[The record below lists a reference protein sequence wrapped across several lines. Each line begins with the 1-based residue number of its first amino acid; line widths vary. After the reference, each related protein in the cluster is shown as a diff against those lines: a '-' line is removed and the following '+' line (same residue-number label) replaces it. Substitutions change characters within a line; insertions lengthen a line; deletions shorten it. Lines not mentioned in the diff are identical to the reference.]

1 MILITKTICNGLQQ
15 FTRQCSA
22 LLHVLLLSSGVDIR
36 RNGMRQIGTLGLAI
50 LVVLSA
56 NASDPKGATKT
67 TISINNQVK
76 QDLPFKDMKDF
87 DNAQKGFIAK
97 QDAVTIKN
105 DNGDV
110 VWDLE
115 AYKKFIS
122 LEKPSPDT
130 VNPSLWRNAQLNMI
144 NGLFKVTDG
153 IYQVRGYDLS
163 NITFIKGDTGWVV
176 FDPLVSQETAK
187 AALDFINK
195 ELGERPVTGVLYS
208 HSHIDHFGGVR
219 GIIDE
224 KDVMSGSVPII
235 ASLDF
240 TEHAVSENVI
250 AGNAMGRRSIYMY
263 GALLPR
269 NEKGGVNAGLGQTA
283 STGLP
288 TLIRPTDIIKKTGEE
303 RTIDGVKMVFQYTPG
318 TEAPTEIN
326 VWFPDKK
333 ALWMAENTT
342 NTMHNILTLRGAQVR
357 DALKW
362 SRYLQE
368 TIDMWGDDVEV
379 KFQSHHWPMWGQ
391 EDIVKYFKKQR
402 DMYKYTHDQTVRLMN
417 QGYIGSE
424 ISEMIAFPNEIDKN
438 WSTRGY
444 YGTLRHNSRAVYQ
457 RYMGWYSG
465 NPSDLNNLP
474 PTAAAVK
481 YVEYMGG
488 EQAVINRAK
497 ADFDKGNYR
506 WVGEVLKHVVF
517 ANPDSENG
525 KALLA
530 DTYEQMGYQAESG
543 PWRSIYLQG
552 AYELRNGTP
561 KAGGTNAASPDII
574 KNMPLEMLFDYL
586 AVRILPEKA
595 AGKVFVMNLDFTDL
609 DEKYSLY
616 IENSVLNY
624 TKKIAEKP
632 DVSLVLAKATLDDV
646 QLGNINLEKA
656 ITDGKIKLDGNPQV
670 LKDFVGMLDTF
681 NFWFNIVTPRE

>member
-1 MILITKTICNGLQQ
+1 MKQL
-15 FTRQCSA
+15 
-22 LLHVLLLSSGVDIR
+22 
-36 RNGMRQIGTLGLAI
+36 GTLGLAM

-56 NASDPKGATKT
+56 NASDPKNATKA
-67 TISINNQVK
+67 TIDVNNQVK
-76 QDLPFKDMKDF
+76 SDLPFSDKKDF
-87 DNAQKGFIAK
+87 DDAQKGFIAK
-97 QDAVTIKN
+97 QDVVTIKN

-115 AYKKFIS
+115 AYKKYIT
-122 LEKPSPDT
+122 LDKPSPDS

-144 NGLFKVTDG
+144 NGLFEVTDG

-163 NITFIKGDTGWVV
+163 NITFIKGDTGWIV
-176 FDPLVSQETAK
+176 FDPLISKETAK

-195 ELGERPVTGVLYS
+195 QLGERPVTGVFYS

-219 GIIDE
+219 GIVDE
-224 KDVMSGSVPII
+224 KDVISGKVPIV
-235 ASLDF
+235 ASLGF

-250 AGNAMGRRSIYMY
+250 AGNAMGRRAVYMY

-269 NEKGGVNAGLGQTA
+269 NEKGGVNGGLGQTT
-283 STGLP
+283 STGVA
-288 TLIRPTDIIKKTGEE
+288 TMIKPTDIIEKTGEE

-318 TEAPTEIN
+318 TEAPTEMNI
-326 VWFPDKK
+326 WFPDKK

-362 SRYLQE
+362 SSYLQE
-368 TIDMWGDDVEV
+368 TIDMWGDDVAV

-424 ISEMIAFPNEIDKN
+424 ISEIIEFPDEIGKS
-438 WSTRGY
+438 WSSRGY

-457 RYMGWYSG
+457 RYMGWYNG

-474 PTAAAVK
+474 PADAAVK
-481 YVEYMGG
+481 YVEYIGG
-488 EQAVINRAK
+488 EAEAIKK
-497 ADFDKGNYR
+497 AQVDFDKGNYR
-506 WVGEVLKHVVF
+506 WVAEVLKHVVF
-517 ANPDSENG
+517 ANPDSDSG

-530 DTYEQMGYQAESG
+530 DTYEQLGYQAESG
-543 PWRSIYLQG
+543 PWRSVYLQG
-552 AYELRNGTP
+552 AFELRNGTP
-561 KAGGTNAASPDII
+561 SAGGTTVASPDII
-574 KNMPLEMLFDYL
+574 KNMPPEMLFDYL

-595 AGKVFVMNLDFTDL
+595 AGKAFVMNLNFTDL

-616 IENSVLNY
+616 VENSVLNH
-624 TKKIAEKP
+624 TKKLAEKP
-632 DVSLVLAKATLDDV
+632 DVSLDLTKATLDDV
-646 QLGNINLEKA
+646 QLGNVTLEKA
-656 ITDGKIKLDGNPQV
+656 IADGTIKIDGDPNV
-670 LKDFVGMLDTF
+670 LKDFVSMLDNF
-681 NFWFNIVTPRE
+681 NFWFNIVTP

>member
-1 MILITKTICNGLQQ
+1 M
-15 FTRQCSA
+15 
-22 LLHVLLLSSGVDIR
+22 
-36 RNGMRQIGTLGLAI
+36 GTLGLAM

-56 NASDPKGATKT
+56 SASDPKDATKA
-67 TISINNQVK
+67 TISVNNQVK
-76 QDLPFKDMKDF
+76 ADLPFNDKKDF
-87 DNAQKGFIAK
+87 ENAQKGFIAK
-97 QDAVTIKN
+97 QDVVTIKN

-115 AYKKFIS
+115 AYKKYIS
-122 LEKPSPDT
+122 LDKPSPNT
-130 VNPSLWRNAQLNMI
+130 VNPSLWRNTQLNMI
-144 NGLFKVTDG
+144 NGLFEVTDG

-163 NITFIKGDTGWVV
+163 NITFIKGDKGWIV
-176 FDPLVSQETAK
+176 FDPLISQETAK

-195 ELGERPVTGVLYS
+195 ELGERPVTGVFYS

-219 GIIDE
+219 GIVDE
-224 KDVMSGSVPII
+224 EDVISGKVPIV
-235 ASLDF
+235 ASQGF

-250 AGNAMGRRSIYMY
+250 AGNAMGRRAVYMY

-269 NEKGGVNAGLGQTA
+269 NEKGGVNGGLGQTT
-283 STGLP
+283 STGVA
-288 TLIRPTDIIKKTGEE
+288 TMIKPTDIIEKTGEE

-318 TEAPTEIN
+318 TEAPTEMNI
-326 VWFPDKK
+326 WFPDKK

-362 SRYLQE
+362 SSYLQE
-368 TIDMWGDDVEV
+368 TIDMWGDDVQV

-424 ISEMIAFPNEIDKN
+424 ISEMIEFPDEIGKT
-438 WSTRGY
+438 WSSRGY

-457 RYMGWYSG
+457 RYMGWYNG

-474 PTAAAVK
+474 PTDAAVK

-488 EQAVINRAK
+488 EQEAIKKAQ
-497 ADFDKGNYR
+497 ADFDKSNYR
-506 WVGEVLKHVVF
+506 WVAEVLKHVVF
-517 ANPDSENG
+517 ANPESGKG

-530 DTYEQMGYQAESG
+530 DAYEQMGYQAESG
-543 PWRSIYLQG
+543 PWRSVYLQG

-561 KAGGTNAASPDII
+561 SAGGTNVASPDII
-574 KNMPLEMLFDYL
+574 KNMPPEMLFDYL

-595 AGKVFVMNLDFTDL
+595 AGKAFVMNLNFTDL

-616 IENSVLNY
+616 VENSVLNH
-624 TKKIAEKP
+624 TTKIAEKP
-632 DVSLVLAKATLDDV
+632 DVSLVLTKATLDDV
-646 QLGNINLEKA
+646 QLGNITLEKA
-656 ITDGKIKLDGNPQV
+656 IADGQIKLDGNPQV
-670 LKDFVGMLDTF
+670 LKDFVGMLDNF
-681 NFWFNIVTPRE
+681 NFWFNIVTP

>member
-1 MILITKTICNGLQQ
+1 K
-15 FTRQCSA
+15 
-22 LLHVLLLSSGVDIR
+22 D
-36 RNGMRQIGTLGLAI
+36 
-50 LVVLSA
+50 
-56 NASDPKGATKT
+56 ATKA
-67 TISINNQVK
+67 TISVNNQVK
-76 QDLPFKDMKDF
+76 ADLPFNDKKDF
-87 DNAQKGFIAK
+87 ENAQKGFIAK
-97 QDAVTIKN
+97 QDVVTIKN

-115 AYKKFIS
+115 AYKKYIS
-122 LEKPSPDT
+122 LDKPSPNT

-144 NGLFKVTDG
+144 NGLFEVTDG

-163 NITFIKGDTGWVV
+163 NITFIKGDKGWIV
-176 FDPLVSQETAK
+176 FDPLISQETAK

-195 ELGERPVTGVLYS
+195 ELGERPVTGVFYS

-219 GIIDE
+219 GIVDE
-224 KDVMSGSVPII
+224 EDVISGKVPIV
-235 ASLDF
+235 ASQGF

-250 AGNAMGRRSIYMY
+250 AGNAMGRRAVYMY

-269 NEKGGVNAGLGQTA
+269 NEKGGVNGGLGQTT
-283 STGLP
+283 STGVA
-288 TLIRPTDIIKKTGEE
+288 TMIKPTDIIEKTGEE

-318 TEAPTEIN
+318 TEAPTEMNI
-326 VWFPDKK
+326 WFPDKK

-362 SRYLQE
+362 SSYLQE
-368 TIDMWGDDVEV
+368 TIDMWGDDVQV

-424 ISEMIAFPNEIDKN
+424 ISEMIEFPDEIGKT
-438 WSTRGY
+438 WSSRGY

-457 RYMGWYSG
+457 RYMGWYNG

-474 PTAAAVK
+474 PTDAAVK

-488 EQAVINRAK
+488 EQEAIKKAQ

-506 WVGEVLKHVVF
+506 WVAEVLKHVVF
-517 ANPDSENG
+517 ANPESGKG

-530 DTYEQMGYQAESG
+530 DAYEQMGYQAESG
-543 PWRSIYLQG
+543 PWRSVYLQG

-561 KAGGTNAASPDII
+561 SAGGTNVASPDII
-574 KNMPLEMLFDYL
+574 KNMPPEMLFDYL

-595 AGKVFVMNLDFTDL
+595 AGKAFVMNLNFTDL

-616 IENSVLNY
+616 VENSVLNH
-624 TKKIAEKP
+624 TTKIAEKP
-632 DVSLVLAKATLDDV
+632 DVSLVLTKATLDDV
-646 QLGNINLEKA
+646 QLGNITLEKA
-656 ITDGKIKLDGNPQV
+656 IADGQIKLDGNPQV
-670 LKDFVGMLDTF
+670 LKDFVGMLDNF
-681 NFWFNIVTPRE
+681 NFWFNIVTP

>member
-1 MILITKTICNGLQQ
+1 M
-15 FTRQCSA
+15 
-22 LLHVLLLSSGVDIR
+22 
-36 RNGMRQIGTLGLAI
+36 GTLGLAM

-56 NASDPKGATKT
+56 SASDPKDATKA
-67 TISINNQVK
+67 TISVNNQVK
-76 QDLPFKDMKDF
+76 ADLPFNDKKDF
-87 DNAQKGFIAK
+87 ENAQKGFIAK
-97 QDAVTIKN
+97 QDVVTIKN

-115 AYKKFIS
+115 AYKKYIS
-122 LEKPSPDT
+122 LDKPSPNT

-144 NGLFKVTDG
+144 NGLFEVTDG

-163 NITFIKGDTGWVV
+163 NITFIKGDKGWIV
-176 FDPLVSQETAK
+176 FDPLISQETAK

-195 ELGERPVTGVLYS
+195 ELGERPVTGVFYS

-219 GIIDE
+219 GIVDE
-224 KDVMSGSVPII
+224 EDVISGKVPIV
-235 ASLDF
+235 ASQGF

-250 AGNAMGRRSIYMY
+250 AGNAMGRRAVYMY

-269 NEKGGVNAGLGQTA
+269 NEKGGVNGGLGQTT
-283 STGLP
+283 STGVA
-288 TLIRPTDIIKKTGEE
+288 TMIKPTDIIEKTGEE

-318 TEAPTEIN
+318 TEAPTEMNI
-326 VWFPDKK
+326 WFPDKK

-362 SRYLQE
+362 SSYLQE
-368 TIDMWGDDVEV
+368 TIDMWGDDVQV

-424 ISEMIAFPNEIDKN
+424 ISEMIEFPDEIGKT
-438 WSTRGY
+438 WSSRGY

-457 RYMGWYSG
+457 RYMGWYNG

-474 PTAAAVK
+474 PTDAAVK

-488 EQAVINRAK
+488 EQEAIKKAQ

-506 WVGEVLKHVVF
+506 WVAEVLKHVVF
-517 ANPDSENG
+517 ANPESEKG

-530 DTYEQMGYQAESG
+530 DAYEQMGYQAESG
-543 PWRSIYLQG
+543 PWRSVYLQG

-561 KAGGTNAASPDII
+561 SAGGTNVASPDII
-574 KNMPLEMLFDYL
+574 KNMPPEMLFDYL

-595 AGKVFVMNLDFTDL
+595 AGKAFVMNLNFTDL

-616 IENSVLNY
+616 VENSVLNH
-624 TKKIAEKP
+624 TTKIAEKP
-632 DVSLVLAKATLDDV
+632 DVSLVLTKATLDDV
-646 QLGNINLEKA
+646 QLGNITLEKA
-656 ITDGKIKLDGNPQV
+656 IADGQIKLDGNPQV
-670 LKDFVGMLDTF
+670 LKDFVGMLDNF
-681 NFWFNIVTPRE
+681 NFWFNIVTP

>member
-1 MILITKTICNGLQQ
+1 MKQ
-15 FTRQCSA
+15 
-22 LLHVLLLSSGVDIR
+22 
-36 RNGMRQIGTLGLAI
+36 MGTLGLAM

-56 NASDPKGATKT
+56 SASDPKDATKA
-67 TISINNQVK
+67 TISVNNQVK
-76 QDLPFKDMKDF
+76 ADLPFNDKKDF
-87 DNAQKGFIAK
+87 ENAQKGFIAK
-97 QDAVTIKN
+97 QDVVTIKN

-115 AYKKFIS
+115 AYKKYIS
-122 LEKPSPDT
+122 LDKPSPNT
-130 VNPSLWRNAQLNMI
+130 VNPSLWRNTQLNMI
-144 NGLFKVTDG
+144 NGLFEVTDG

-163 NITFIKGDTGWVV
+163 NITFIKGDKGWIV
-176 FDPLVSQETAK
+176 FDPLISQETAK

-195 ELGERPVTGVLYS
+195 ELGERPVTGVFYS

-219 GIIDE
+219 GIVDE
-224 KDVMSGSVPII
+224 EDVISGKVPIV
-235 ASLDF
+235 ASQGF

-250 AGNAMGRRSIYMY
+250 AGNAMGRRAVYMY

-269 NEKGGVNAGLGQTA
+269 NEKGGVNGGLGQTT
-283 STGLP
+283 STGVA
-288 TLIRPTDIIKKTGEE
+288 TMIKPTDIIEKTGEE

-318 TEAPTEIN
+318 TEAPTEMNI
-326 VWFPDKK
+326 WFPDKK

-362 SRYLQE
+362 SSYLQE
-368 TIDMWGDDVEV
+368 TIDMWGDDVQV

-424 ISEMIAFPNEIDKN
+424 ISEMIEFPDEIGKT
-438 WSTRGY
+438 WSSRGY

-457 RYMGWYSG
+457 RYMGWYNG

-474 PTAAAVK
+474 PTDAAVK

-488 EQAVINRAK
+488 EQEAIKKAQ

-506 WVGEVLKHVVF
+506 WVAEVLKHVVF
-517 ANPDSENG
+517 ANPESGKG

-530 DTYEQMGYQAESG
+530 DAYEQMGYQAESG
-543 PWRSIYLQG
+543 PWRSVYLQG

-561 KAGGTNAASPDII
+561 SAGGTNVASPDII
-574 KNMPLEMLFDYL
+574 KNMPPEMLFDYL

-595 AGKVFVMNLDFTDL
+595 AGKAFVMNLNFTDL

-616 IENSVLNY
+616 VENSVLNH
-624 TKKIAEKP
+624 TTKIAEKP
-632 DVSLVLAKATLDDV
+632 DVSLVLTKATLDDV
-646 QLGNINLEKA
+646 QLGNITLEKA
-656 ITDGKIKLDGNPQV
+656 IADGQIKLDGNPQV
-670 LKDFVGMLDTF
+670 LKDFVGMLDNF
-681 NFWFNIVTPRE
+681 NFWFNIVTP

>member
-1 MILITKTICNGLQQ
+1 MKQ
-15 FTRQCSA
+15 
-22 LLHVLLLSSGVDIR
+22 
-36 RNGMRQIGTLGLAI
+36 MGTLGLAM

-56 NASDPKGATKT
+56 SASDPKDATKA
-67 TISINNQVK
+67 TISVNNQVK
-76 QDLPFKDMKDF
+76 ADLPFNDKKDF
-87 DNAQKGFIAK
+87 ENAQKGFIAK
-97 QDAVTIKN
+97 QDVVTIKN

-115 AYKKFIS
+115 AYKKYIS
-122 LEKPSPDT
+122 LDKPSPNT

-144 NGLFKVTDG
+144 NGLFEVTDG

-163 NITFIKGDTGWVV
+163 NITFIKGDKGWIV
-176 FDPLVSQETAK
+176 FDPLISQETAK

-195 ELGERPVTGVLYS
+195 ELGERPVTGVFYS

-219 GIIDE
+219 GIVDE
-224 KDVMSGSVPII
+224 EDVIAGKVPIV
-235 ASLDF
+235 ASQGF

-250 AGNAMGRRSIYMY
+250 AGNAMGRRAVYMY

-269 NEKGGVNAGLGQTA
+269 NEKGGVNGGLGQTT
-283 STGLP
+283 STGVA
-288 TLIRPTDIIKKTGEE
+288 TMIKPTDIIEKTGEE

-318 TEAPTEIN
+318 TEAPTEMNI
-326 VWFPDKK
+326 WFPDKK

-362 SRYLQE
+362 SSYLQE
-368 TIDMWGDDVEV
+368 TIDMWGDDVQV

-424 ISEMIAFPNEIDKN
+424 ISEMIEFPDEIGKT
-438 WSTRGY
+438 WSSRGY

-457 RYMGWYSG
+457 RYMGWYNG

-474 PTAAAVK
+474 PTDAAVK

-488 EQAVINRAK
+488 EQEAIKKAQ

-506 WVGEVLKHVVF
+506 WVAEVLKHVVF
-517 ANPDSENG
+517 ANPESGKG

-530 DTYEQMGYQAESG
+530 DAYEQMGYQAESG
-543 PWRSIYLQG
+543 PWRSVYLQG

-561 KAGGTNAASPDII
+561 SAGGTNVASPDII
-574 KNMPLEMLFDYL
+574 KNMPPEMLFDYL

-595 AGKVFVMNLDFTDL
+595 AGKAFVMNLNFTDL

-616 IENSVLNY
+616 VENSVLNH
-624 TKKIAEKP
+624 TTKIAEKP
-632 DVSLVLAKATLDDV
+632 DVSLVLTKATLDDV
-646 QLGNINLEKA
+646 QLGNTTLEKA
-656 ITDGKIKLDGNPQV
+656 IADAQIKLDGNPQV
-670 LKDFVGMLDTF
+670 LKDFVGMLDNF
-681 NFWFNIVTPRE
+681 NFWFNIVTP

>member
-1 MILITKTICNGLQQ
+1 M
-15 FTRQCSA
+15 
-22 LLHVLLLSSGVDIR
+22 
-36 RNGMRQIGTLGLAI
+36 GTLGLAM

-56 NASDPKGATKT
+56 SASDPKDATKA
-67 TISINNQVK
+67 TISVNNQVK
-76 QDLPFKDMKDF
+76 ADLPFNDKKDF
-87 DNAQKGFIAK
+87 ENAQKGFIAK
-97 QDAVTIKN
+97 QDVVTIKN

-115 AYKKFIS
+115 AYKKYIS
-122 LEKPSPDT
+122 LDKPSPNT

-144 NGLFKVTDG
+144 NGLFEVTDG

-163 NITFIKGDTGWVV
+163 NITFIKGDKGWIV
-176 FDPLVSQETAK
+176 FDPLISQETAK

-195 ELGERPVTGVLYS
+195 ELGERPVTGVFYS

-219 GIIDE
+219 GIVDE
-224 KDVMSGSVPII
+224 EDVISGKVPIV
-235 ASLDF
+235 ASQGF

-250 AGNAMGRRSIYMY
+250 AGNAMGRRAVYMY

-269 NEKGGVNAGLGQTA
+269 NEKGGVNGGLGQTT
-283 STGLP
+283 STGVA
-288 TLIRPTDIIKKTGEE
+288 TMIKPTDIIEKTGEE

-318 TEAPTEIN
+318 TEAPTEMNI
-326 VWFPDKK
+326 WFPDKK

-362 SRYLQE
+362 SSYLQE
-368 TIDMWGDDVEV
+368 TIDMWGDDVQV

-424 ISEMIAFPNEIDKN
+424 ISEMIEFPDEIGKT
-438 WSTRGY
+438 WSSRGY

-457 RYMGWYSG
+457 RYMGWYNG

-474 PTAAAVK
+474 PTDAAVK

-488 EQAVINRAK
+488 EQEAIKKAQ

-506 WVGEVLKHVVF
+506 WVAEVLKHVVF
-517 ANPDSENG
+517 ANPENGKG

-530 DTYEQMGYQAESG
+530 DAYEQMGYQAESG
-543 PWRSIYLQG
+543 PWRSVYLQG

-561 KAGGTNAASPDII
+561 SAGGTNVASPDII
-574 KNMPLEMLFDYL
+574 KNMPPEMLFDYL

-595 AGKVFVMNLDFTDL
+595 AGKAFVMNLNFTDL

-616 IENSVLNY
+616 VENSVLNH
-624 TKKIAEKP
+624 TTKIAEKP
-632 DVSLVLAKATLDDV
+632 DVSLVLTKATLDDV
-646 QLGNINLEKA
+646 QLGNITLEKA
-656 ITDGKIKLDGNPQV
+656 IADGQIKLDGNPQV
-670 LKDFVGMLDTF
+670 LKDFVGMLDNF
-681 NFWFNIVTPRE
+681 NFWFNIVTP

>member
-1 MILITKTICNGLQQ
+1 M
-15 FTRQCSA
+15 A
-22 LLHVLLLSSGVDIR
+22 L
-36 RNGMRQIGTLGLAI
+36 AA

-56 NASDPKGATKT
+56 GVSADEAKPATEAT
-67 TISINNQVK
+67 VAANNKVK
-76 QDLPFKDMKDF
+76 QTLPFSDKKDF
-87 DNAQKGFIAK
+87 ENAQRGLIAT
-97 QDAVTIKN
+97 QDVVTIKN
-105 DNGDV
+105 DKGDV

-115 AYKKFIS
+115 AYKKYIG
-122 LEKPSPDT
+122 LDNPAPDS

-153 IYQVRGYDLS
+153 IYQIRGYDLS
-163 NITFIKGDTGWVV
+163 NITFIEGQTGWIV
-176 FDPLVSQETAK
+176 FDPLISQETAK
-187 AALDFINK
+187 TALEFING
-195 ELGERPVTGVLYS
+195 ELGERPVVAVIYS

-219 GIIDE
+219 GIVDE
-224 KDVMSGSVPII
+224 KDVNDGKVQII
-235 ASLDF
+235 ASHGF

-250 AGNAMGRRSIYMY
+250 AGNAMGRRAVYMY

-269 NEKGGVNAGLGQTA
+269 NERGGVNGGLGQTT
-283 STGLP
+283 STGLA
-288 TLIRPTDIIKKTGEE
+288 TLIKPTDIIEKTGEE

-318 TEAPTEIN
+318 SEAPTEIN
-326 VWFPDKK
+326 TYFPDKK
-333 ALWMAENTT
+333 ALWMAENST

-362 SRYLQE
+362 SSYLQE
-368 TIDMWGDDVEV
+368 TIEMWGDKVDV

-391 EDIVKYFKKQR
+391 KDIVEYFKKQR

-424 ISEMIAFPNEIDKN
+424 ISEIIQFPEEIENN

-474 PTAAAVK
+474 PTNAAVK

-488 EQAVINRAK
+488 ESETIKKAQ
-497 ADFDKGNYR
+497 ADFDAGKYR
-506 WVGEVLKHVVF
+506 WVAEVLKHVVF
-517 ANPDSENG
+517 ANPQSKKG

-530 DTYEQMGYQAESG
+530 DAYEQLGYQAESG
-543 PWRSIYLQG
+543 PWRSVYLQG

-561 KAGGTNAASPDII
+561 SAGGIVTASPDII
-574 KNMPLEMLFDYL
+574 KNMPPEMLFDYL

-595 AGKVFVMNLDFTDL
+595 AGKVFAINLNFTDL
-609 DEKYSLY
+609 DEKYTLY
-616 IENSVLNY
+616 VENSVLNH
-624 TKKIAEKP
+624 TRKQSTDP
-632 DVSLVLAKATLDDV
+632 DVTLTLTKSSLDDV
-646 QLGNINLEKA
+646 QLGKVTLEQA
-656 ITDGKIKLDGNPQV
+656 IASGDIALDGDQQV
-670 LKDFVGMLDTF
+670 FKDFVGMLDTF
-681 NFWFNIVTPRE
+681 NFWFNIATP

>member
-1 MILITKTICNGLQQ
+1 M
-15 FTRQCSA
+15 
-22 LLHVLLLSSGVDIR
+22 
-36 RNGMRQIGTLGLAI
+36 GTLGLAM

-56 NASDPKGATKT
+56 SASDPKDATKA
-67 TISINNQVK
+67 TISVNNQVK
-76 QDLPFKDMKDF
+76 ADLPFNDKKDF
-87 DNAQKGFIAK
+87 ENAQKGFIAK
-97 QDAVTIKN
+97 QDVVTIKN

-115 AYKKFIS
+115 AYKKYIS
-122 LEKPSPDT
+122 LDKPSPNT

-144 NGLFKVTDG
+144 NGLFEVTDG

-163 NITFIKGDTGWVV
+163 NITFIKGDKGWIV
-176 FDPLVSQETAK
+176 FDPLISQETAK

-195 ELGERPVTGVLYS
+195 ELGERPVTGVFYS

-219 GIIDE
+219 GIVDE
-224 KDVMSGSVPII
+224 EDVISGKVPIV
-235 ASLDF
+235 ASQGF

-250 AGNAMGRRSIYMY
+250 AGNAMGRRAVYMY

-269 NEKGGVNAGLGQTA
+269 NEKGGVNGGLGQTT
-283 STGLP
+283 STGVA
-288 TLIRPTDIIKKTGEE
+288 TMIKPTDIIEKTGEE

-318 TEAPTEIN
+318 TEAPTEMNI
-326 VWFPDKK
+326 WFPDKK

-362 SRYLQE
+362 SSYLQE
-368 TIDMWGDDVEV
+368 TIDMWGDDVQV

-417 QGYIGSE
+417 QGYIGFE
-424 ISEMIAFPNEIDKN
+424 ISEMIEFPDEIGKT
-438 WSTRGY
+438 WSSRGY

-457 RYMGWYSG
+457 RYMGWYNG

-474 PTAAAVK
+474 PTDAAVK

-488 EQAVINRAK
+488 EQEAIKKAQ

-506 WVGEVLKHVVF
+506 WVAEVLKHVVF
-517 ANPDSENG
+517 ANPESGKG

-530 DTYEQMGYQAESG
+530 DAYEQMGYQAESG
-543 PWRSIYLQG
+543 PWRSVYLQG

-561 KAGGTNAASPDII
+561 SAGGTNVASPDII
-574 KNMPLEMLFDYL
+574 KNMPPEMLFDYL

-595 AGKVFVMNLDFTDL
+595 AGKAFVMNLNFTDL

-616 IENSVLNY
+616 VENSVLNH
-624 TKKIAEKP
+624 TTKIAEKP
-632 DVSLVLAKATLDDV
+632 DVSLVLTKATLDDV
-646 QLGNINLEKA
+646 QLGNITLEKA
-656 ITDGKIKLDGNPQV
+656 IADGQIKLDGNPQV
-670 LKDFVGMLDTF
+670 LKDFVGMLDNF
-681 NFWFNIVTPRE
+681 NFWFNIVTP

>member
-1 MILITKTICNGLQQ
+1 MKQ
-15 FTRQCSA
+15 
-22 LLHVLLLSSGVDIR
+22 
-36 RNGMRQIGTLGLAI
+36 MGTLGLAM

-56 NASDPKGATKT
+56 SASDPKDATKA
-67 TISINNQVK
+67 TISVNNQVK
-76 QDLPFKDMKDF
+76 ADLPFNDKKDF
-87 DNAQKGFIAK
+87 ENAQKGFIAK
-97 QDAVTIKN
+97 QDVVTIKN

-115 AYKKFIS
+115 AYKKYIS
-122 LEKPSPDT
+122 LDKPSPNT
-130 VNPSLWRNAQLNMI
+130 VNPSLWRNTQLNMI
-144 NGLFKVTDG
+144 NGLFEVTDG

-163 NITFIKGDTGWVV
+163 NITFIKGDKGWIV
-176 FDPLVSQETAK
+176 FDPLISQETAK

-195 ELGERPVTGVLYS
+195 ELGERPVTGVFYS

-219 GIIDE
+219 GIVDE
-224 KDVMSGSVPII
+224 EDVISGKVPIV
-235 ASLDF
+235 ASQGF

-250 AGNAMGRRSIYMY
+250 AGNAMGRRAVYMY

-269 NEKGGVNAGLGQTA
+269 NEKGGVNGGLGQTT
-283 STGLP
+283 STGVA
-288 TLIRPTDIIKKTGEE
+288 TMIKPTDIIEKTGEE

-318 TEAPTEIN
+318 TEAPTEMNI
-326 VWFPDKK
+326 WFPDKK

-362 SRYLQE
+362 SSYLQE
-368 TIDMWGDDVEV
+368 TIDMWGDDVQV

-424 ISEMIAFPNEIDKN
+424 ISEMIEFPDEIGKT
-438 WSTRGY
+438 WSSRGY

-457 RYMGWYSG
+457 RYMGWYNG

-474 PTAAAVK
+474 PTDAAVK

-488 EQAVINRAK
+488 EQEAIKKAQ
-497 ADFDKGNYR
+497 ADFDKSNYR
-506 WVGEVLKHVVF
+506 WVAEVLKHVVF
-517 ANPDSENG
+517 ANPESGKG

-530 DTYEQMGYQAESG
+530 DAYEQMGYQAESG
-543 PWRSIYLQG
+543 PWRSVYLQG

-561 KAGGTNAASPDII
+561 SAGGTNVASPDII
-574 KNMPLEMLFDYL
+574 KNMPPEMLFDYL

-595 AGKVFVMNLDFTDL
+595 AGKAFVMNLNFTDL

-616 IENSVLNY
+616 VENSVLNH
-624 TKKIAEKP
+624 TTKIAEKP
-632 DVSLVLAKATLDDV
+632 DVSLVLTKATLDDV
-646 QLGNINLEKA
+646 QLGNITLEKA
-656 ITDGKIKLDGNPQV
+656 IADGQIKLDGNPQV
-670 LKDFVGMLDTF
+670 LKDFVGMLDNF
-681 NFWFNIVTPRE
+681 NFWFNIVTP